1 MRLQVSECNVAN
13 LKIVGNIDQHQF
25 GLADNVALDEPLHMG
40 EQKGCGSAIAMGC
53 LFMFEDALVVISLDD
68 HAEDGIP
75 HEFRRRGDGAMP
87 QLSPLDQLVVS
98 EVFEHR
104 LGKQMTV
111 LKQVC
116 DRGAAERDDFEV
128 LSSRG
133 RRETKWREAG
143 TRDASLSHPEQ
154 MPDKFLIGH
163 RIAEFGD

>member
-1 MRLQVSECNVAN
+1 
-13 LKIVGNIDQHQF
+13 
-25 GLADNVALDEPLHMG
+25 
-40 EQKGCGSAIAMGC
+40 
-53 LFMFEDALVVISLDD
+53 VISLDD
-68 HAEDGIP
+68 HAKDAIP
-75 HEFRRRGDGAMP
+75 HEFRRRSDGAMP
-87 QLSPLDQLVVS
+87 QLSPLDQLIVS
-98 EVFEHR
+98 EVFEHH